1 MAYPASSAS
10 RNSDNVLSTLPLL
23 AYVALAIGLMV
34 FDNRSGYGTMIRQ
47 RLAVV
52 GEPFRWVAAAPARL
66 FSSSRE
72 SLASRDHLQAENE
85 KMRNDLALASARLNR
100 LDAVSAEN
108 LRLRQMLGGLR
119 GYRLNVKLVGILDVD
134 LDPYRQR
141 IVLDAGS
148 SDGVEV
154 GQALVDSGGV
164 LGQVIEVSGHR
175 AVALLLTD
183 PDHAI
188 PVQVARSGL
197 RTTAFGNGQRDR
209 LSLPSI
215 PQSADVKPGDVLV
228 TSGIGGRF
236 PAGFPV
242 GVITALHP
250 DSTSLFVIAD
260 ARPAAHLDRGM
271 EVLLVSNLPPD
282 LDVGPPAP
290 KRPPAAT
297 ENAPPS
303 VTHAEGGAR

>member
-34 FDNRSGYGTMIRQ
+34 FDNRSGYGAMIRQ
-47 RLAVV
+47 RFAVI

-72 SLASRDHLQAENE
+72 SFASRDRLQAENE
-85 KMRNDLALASARLNR
+85 KMRNELALASAKLNR

-119 GYRLNVKLVGILDVD
+119 GYRLKMKLVGILDVD

-148 SDGVEV
+148 RDGVEV
-154 GQALVDSGGV
+154 GQALVDSDGV

-175 AVALLLTD
+175 AIALLLTD

-197 RTTAFGNGQRDR
+197 RTTAFGNGRRDR
-209 LSLPSI
+209 LTLPSI

-290 KRPPAAT
+290 KRSPAGG
-297 ENAPPS
+297 NAAASPAP
-303 VTHAEGGAR
+303 AEGGAR